1 MLINFNFN
9 CCLNII
15 LATSTAVERVFSQGR
30 QLLYFTR
37 NRLSPALIRAS
48 LCFGD
53 WSHKDMVY
61 MSDIIG
67 AILGKGK
74 GKRASEDDSSDDEE
88 E

>member
-15 LATSTAVERVFSQGR
+15 LATSTAVECMFSHGR
-30 QLLYFTR
+30 QLLYFTQ
-37 NRLSPALIRAS
+37 NRLSPALIHAS
-48 LCFGD
+48 LCLGD
-53 WSHKDMVY
+53 WSQKDMVH

-74 GKRASEDDSSDDEE
+74 GKRALEEDLSDEE
-88 E
+88 D